1 MVKGETVMPTPEGA
15 ITSTET
21 WGNTDAVNNQAVEET
36 QEDITPEASD
46 ATEQAVVK
54 GSSKLQK

>member
-1 MVKGETVMPTPEGA
+1 MDRIMPTPEGA

-36 QEDITPEASD
+36 QEDITPEATD
-46 ATEQAVVK
+46 ATEQAGVK
-54 GSSKLQK
+54 GGSKIQK

>member
-1 MVKGETVMPTPEGA
+1 MTPTPEGQ

-21 WGNTDAVNNQAVEET
+21 WGNTDAVNNQAVEEA
-36 QEDITPEASD
+36 QADLTPQATD

-54 GSSKLQK
+54 GSSKIQK

>member
-1 MVKGETVMPTPEGA
+1 MTPTPEGA

-54 GSSKLQK
+54 GRSKIQK

>member
-1 MVKGETVMPTPEGA
+1 MDRIMPTPEGA

-36 QEDITPEASD
+36 QEDITPEATD

-54 GSSKLQK
+54 GGSKIQK